1 MSSNNLA
8 VTNVSQNN
16 NLSAVSSTGSYA
28 IKPPQIYDLG
38 SNAFDKNTYVILSS
52 LSGNPSVNFRLP
64 LPTNLDYNS
73 SFNWSVEE
81 LGVMVGAIMKDIKGN
96 AETKTD
102 GTQNNNSYDELMG
115 ITTEKI
121 LQKLG
126 EGASA
131 LLTGGQT
138 ALKEYLKNYRG
149 GSVSYNPN
157 EQLYFNGVTHRE
169 FSLSFELCPLSAEHG
184 NTLMSAI
191 KSLRVAASPDLIKN
205 DVFFTYPSYFK
216 MSVMVG
222 GNMVFSRPSFAIK
235 GINVNL
241 SPNGVMSY
249 HPDGKPVNFTLD
261 LECIETTIAT
271 KSTEQAAVFFS

>member
-1 MSSNNLA
+1 MESNLN

-16 NLSAVSSTGSYA
+16 NLSTTSTGTHA
-28 IKPPQIYDLG
+28 IQPPQIYDLG

-52 LSGNPSVNFRLP
+52 LSGTPKVNFRLP

-81 LGVMVGAIMKDIKGN
+81 LGVMVGAIMKEIKGGG
-96 AETKTD
+96 ETKTN
-102 GTQNNNSYDELMG
+102 GVQNNNSYDDLMS
-115 ITTEKI
+115 IASEKV

-126 EGASA
+126 EGASM
-131 LLTGGQT
+131 LFTGGQT
-138 ALKEYLKNYRG
+138 ALKEYLKD
-149 GSVSYNPN
+149 GSLSYNPN
-157 EQLYFNGVTHRE
+157 GQLYFNGVTHRE
-169 FSLSFELCPLSAEHG
+169 FSLSFELCPLSKEHG
-184 NTLMSAI
+184 STLMSAI

-205 DVFFTYPSYFK
+205 NVFFTYPSYFK

-222 GNMVFSRPSFAIK
+222 GNMVFSRPSFAITS
-235 GINVNL
+235 INVNL

-261 LECIETTIAT
+261 LDCIETTIAT
-271 KSTEQAAVFFS
+271 KSTEQAATFFS